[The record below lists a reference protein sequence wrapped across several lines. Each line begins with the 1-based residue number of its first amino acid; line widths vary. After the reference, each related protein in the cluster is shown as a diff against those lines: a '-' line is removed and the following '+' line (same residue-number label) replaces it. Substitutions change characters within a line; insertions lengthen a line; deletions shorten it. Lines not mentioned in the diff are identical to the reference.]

1 MISNALSLELL
12 GSLAGLLFGAVIG
25 YYFSRRKSKDKFRT
39 TLFAEYKK
47 IAQEL
52 AIILKDILQL
62 SLIPEKIP
70 AEKCKEIDKALGDF
84 VFKYFLVLPQ
94 DVLQEIN
101 CLHVCLVC
109 GGTKTYVVKKM
120 KGKPVLLPRTTDK
133 DVKNLLEGVAIVTT
147 KRSLF
152 DIYKEYGKLPKSVL
166 LKCQARHVMV
176 VMNNK
181 WKPSK
186 IYKWERILPKKTLD
200 KRY

>member
-1 MISNALSLELL
+1 MNTYILELL
-12 GSLAGLLFGAVIG
+12 GTLLGLILGGVMG
-25 YYFSRRKSKDKFRT
+25 YYLSRRKSKDEFRAS
-39 TLFAEYKK
+39 LFAEYRK

-52 AIILKDILQL
+52 ATILKDVLQL
-62 SLIPEKIP
+62 SLIPEKIT
-70 AEKCKEIDKALGDF
+70 AEKCNEIDKALGDF

-109 GGTKTYVVKKM
+109 GGTKTFVVKKM
-120 KGKPVLLPRTTDK
+120 KGKPVLLPRATDR
-133 DVKNLLEGVAIVTT
+133 DVKNLLDGVALVTT
-147 KRSLF
+147 KKSLF

-200 KRY
+200 RRY